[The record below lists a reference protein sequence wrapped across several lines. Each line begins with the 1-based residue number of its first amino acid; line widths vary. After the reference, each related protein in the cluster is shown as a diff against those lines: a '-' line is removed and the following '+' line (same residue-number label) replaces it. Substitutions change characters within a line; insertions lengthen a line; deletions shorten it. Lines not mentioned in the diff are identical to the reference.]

1 MTVAKH
7 SEVEVISQT
16 ESRSRR
22 IVDLLGGDDETP
34 RDGFHCRKPFSPR
47 HVEQTSK
54 KLFRLSD
61 ASGQLSFGLV
71 KEAERISNGD
81 FQSDDVFLL
90 DDGGKAIWV
99 WQGSGSS
106 AAEKKSWFKVA
117 QAYVR
122 HLSAES
128 GRDDAYLTP
137 VAKVVE
143 GGESRAFARAL
154 AA

>member
-1 MTVAKH
+1 AWRPGPRGRWVTY
-7 SEVEVISQT
+7 VI
-16 ESRSRR
+16 
-22 IVDLLGGDDETP
+22 DLLGGDDETP
-34 RDGFHCRKPFSPR
+34 RDGFHCRKPFTPR
-47 HVEQTSK
+47 TADKASK

-71 KEAERISNGD
+71 KEAERILHD
-81 FQSDDVFLL
+81 DLESDDVFLL
-90 DDGGKAIWV
+90 DDGGRAIWV

-122 HLSAES
+122 HLQAES
-128 GRDDAYLTP
+128 GHEDAYLTP

-143 GGESRAFARAL
+143 GGESRAFTRAL